1 MRALERSELPR
12 SLGLAGVAVGTLV
25 YAWWA
30 TGLRPFSWP
39 AYVAVGAAGVVA
51 IVFGTRRRTSSR
63 PGDRRVPG
71 AWMWGVLG
79 ALLAGW
85 ELAAY
90 LQKPRAD
97 HPTLSY
103 LADQMLDGHPARA
116 VAFLVWLVVGAGL
129 AGR

>member
-1 MRALERSELPR
+1 M
-12 SLGLAGVAVGTLV
+12 AGVAAVTVV
-25 YAWWA
+25 YGWWA
-30 TGLRPFSWP
+30 TGLRPFSSP
-39 AYVAVGAAGVVA
+39 AYLAVGGAGVVV
-51 IVFGTRRRTSSR
+51 IVLGSRRRTVSR
-63 PGDRRVPG
+63 TGAGGVSG

-90 LQKPRAD
+90 LQTPRAD

-103 LADQMLDGHPARA
+103 LADQVLDGHPART
-116 VAFLVWLVVGAGL
+116 VAFLVWLVVGAGV